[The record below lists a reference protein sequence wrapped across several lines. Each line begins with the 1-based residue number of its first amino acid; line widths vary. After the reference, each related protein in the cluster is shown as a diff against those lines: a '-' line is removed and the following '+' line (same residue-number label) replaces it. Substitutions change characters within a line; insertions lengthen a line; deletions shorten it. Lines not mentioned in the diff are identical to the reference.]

1 MKGARW
7 VPGLAK
13 IVFHL
18 PNVSF
23 STKEDPESG
32 DLENQVGDGPWA
44 KPGKEEV
51 WKPWLRLGEL
61 LLEEFVFEN
70 E

>member
-51 WKPWLRLGEL
+51 WKP
-61 LLEEFVFEN
+61 
-70 E
+70 